1 MLRPTLIAT
10 AICGTVDI
18 LYAMVLTL
26 VAGRDIGDMLRFV
39 GSGPFPPATGMGTAG
54 AILGLLVHFALMAM
68 MVAAFM
74 LAVRA
79 RPALLDRA
87 ALAGLAFGIVTY
99 IVMNWIVVP
108 LRFDAPLPLAPMQV
122 ARQLFAHIALVG
134 LPTAFIARRY
144 LRG

>member
-10 AICGTVDI
+10 AVCGTVDI

-39 GSGPFPPATGMGTAG
+39 GSGPFPPATKMGTAG

-74 LAVRA
+74 LVYLAWLMFA
-79 RPALLDRA
+79 A
-87 ALAGLAFGIVTY
+87 ALTEEIMRLNPAAV
-99 IVMNWIVVP
+99 
-108 LRFDAPLPLAPMQV
+108 APAAASTNIRL
-122 ARQLFAHIALVG
+122 
-134 LPTAFIARRY
+134 
-144 LRG
+144 